1 LVFADKSYNLIYNVY
16 LGVFLMLVAGRIF
29 ALGMLIAICV
39 LIIVCMELAKK
50 NLPTFRKIA
59 GLDALPEMIGRAAE
73 MGKPVHYTTG
83 LGELNTNVAS
93 QLVAGLSVLSYVSEL
108 CAKLGVRVI
117 YTVYQSQVMPIA
129 TELMKEAYTR
139 AGKAD
144 EFNADDQVRY
154 MSGEQFAYASA
165 VQGIA
170 ERERP
175 AANIMI
181 GPFYAESMLFAET
194 FYRIGSIQLAGT
206 ARGYQIPFFAVV
218 CDYLLIAEEIYAAG
232 AYVSK
237 DAVLTGSI
245 RGQDVGKFIALILI
259 LVGVILTLAGSNALI
274 DVMKL

>member
-1 LVFADKSYNLIYNVY
+1 
-16 LGVFLMLVAGRIF
+16 M
-29 ALGMLIAICV
+29 
-39 LIIVCMELAKK
+39 
-50 NLPTFRKIA
+50 
-59 GLDALPEMIGRAAE
+59 
-73 MGKPVHYTTG
+73 
-83 LGELNTNVAS
+83 AS
-93 QLVAGLSVLSYVSEL
+93 QLVAGLSVLAYVSEL
-108 CAKLGVRVI
+108 CAKLGVKVI
-117 YTVYQSQVMPIA
+117 YTVYQSQVIPLA
-129 TELMKEAYTR
+129 TELMHDAYAR
-139 AGKAD
+139 VGKAE
-144 EFNADDQVRY
+144 EFDADDQVRY

-165 VQGIA
+165 VQGVA

-245 RGQDVGKFIALILI
+245 RGQDVGKFIALILM
-259 LVGVILTLAGSNALI
+259 LVGVILTLAGNNALI
-274 DVMKL
+274 NVMKL

>member
-1 LVFADKSYNLIYNVY
+1 
-16 LGVFLMLVAGRIF
+16 MF
-29 ALGMLIAICV
+29 ALGMLVAVCV
-39 LIIVCMELAKK
+39 IIYACMELAKR
-50 NLPTFRKIA
+50 NLPTFRRIA
-59 GLDALPEMIGRAAE
+59 GLDALPEMVGRAAE
-73 MGKPVHYTTG
+73 MGRPVHYTTG
-83 LGELNTNVAS
+83 LGELNTNMAG
-93 QLVAGLSVLSYVSEL
+93 QLVAGLSVLAYVSEL
-108 CAKLGVRVI
+108 CAKLGVRII
-117 YTVYQSQVMPIA
+117 YTVYQSQVIPLA
-129 TELMKEAYTR
+129 TELMRDSYAR
-139 AGKAD
+139 AGKVE
-144 EFNADDQVRY
+144 EFDADDQVRY

-165 VQGIA
+165 VQGVA

-206 ARGYQIPFFAVV
+206 ARGYQIPFFTVV

-245 RGQDVGKFIALILI
+245 RGQDVGKFIALILM

-274 DVMKL
+274 DIMKL